1 MVEGFSIGKY
11 LLRNAVLAGVGAGV
25 IGWAALGVNGV
36 HGLHMSI
43 SLILIAVAGICL
55 GLAIGFANY
64 RRFVAPVG
72 SLVVHLHGL
81 AQGQLDA
88 TLDPESV
95 GQLRPVARSL
105 NEMASAWHTLITSVL
120 KSARQIS
127 AVAQELTAHAEEE
140 HSSSA
145 HTMDVMTSI
154 ASHSERQRQSATEYA
169 DTLRQ
174 TVIGITSVA
183 ATSDNA
189 ANLSRLASDEASR
202 GRSQILDALSQ
213 MQSIRES
220 VEGLGSAVSRMNDH
234 AKQVSDVTEIIT
246 GIASQTNLL
255 SLNAA
260 IESARVGE
268 AGRGFAVVATE
279 IRKLAEQSQSAAQDI
294 GSRIALMQSDAHR
307 SAAALTRVTEEVQAG
322 IRVATEA
329 GSAFTQIHDFS
340 QRVANETQIG
350 SESTATIAQ
359 SSHAITEHIRD
370 WATDA
375 VSAATRAGDVLTS
388 IQGHLESNRD
398 IAVTAQSLADLSM
411 QLEALV
417 AGVSAQR

>member
-1 MVEGFSIGKY
+1 MVEGFSISKY
-11 LLRNAVLAGVGAGV
+11 LMRNAVLAGVGASV
-25 IGWAALGVNGV
+25 IGWVALGVNGV
-36 HGLHMSI
+36 HGMHMGISI
-43 SLILIAVAGICL
+43 ILIAVAGIFL

-105 NEMASAWHTLITSVL
+105 NEMAGAWHTLITSVL

-127 AVAQELTAHAEEE
+127 AVAQELTAHAEEG
-140 HSSSA
+140 HSSSN
-145 HTMDVMTSI
+145 HTMDVMTAI

-294 GSRIALMQSDAHR
+294 GSRITLMQSVPR
-307 SAAALTRVTEEVQAG
+307 RP
-322 IRVATEA
+322 
-329 GSAFTQIHDFS
+329 
-340 QRVANETQIG
+340 
-350 SESTATIAQ
+350 
-359 SSHAITEHIRD
+359 
-370 WATDA
+370 
-375 VSAATRAGDVLTS
+375 
-388 IQGHLESNRD
+388 
-398 IAVTAQSLADLSM
+398 
-411 QLEALV
+411 
-417 AGVSAQR
+417 